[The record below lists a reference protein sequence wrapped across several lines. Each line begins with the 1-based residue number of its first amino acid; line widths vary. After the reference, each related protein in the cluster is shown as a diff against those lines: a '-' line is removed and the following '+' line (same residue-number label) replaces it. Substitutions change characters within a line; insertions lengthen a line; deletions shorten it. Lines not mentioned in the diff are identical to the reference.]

1 MDRPSVIESS
11 LLQARLLT
19 APAHS
24 LDVRFCY
31 ETDDPFAVR
40 LTIAF
45 GDERITW
52 TFSRDLLTVGMTAA
66 AGRGDVIVA
75 PAVDDSRVLIALLPP
90 AGSAVLSIDR
100 DAICRFLA
108 ATHLLVPEGTES
120 DHLDIDDVLAQ
131 LLDA

>member
-11 LLQARLLT
+11 LLRASLLT
-19 APAHS
+19 SPMHW

-52 TFSRDLLTVGMTAA
+52 TFCRQLLTLGTTTAV
-66 AGRGDVIVA
+66 GRGDVIVA
-75 PAVDDSRVLIALLPP
+75 PALEDDQVLIGLLPP
-90 AGSAVLSIDR
+90 AGSAILSIGR
-100 DAICRFLA
+100 DAIETFLD
-108 ATHLLVPEGTES
+108 ATYRLVPEGSEPE
-120 DHLDIDDVLAQ
+120 HLDIDDVLAQ

>member
-1 MDRPSVIESS
+1 MNRPTVLESS
-11 LLQARLLT
+11 LLEAWLLT

-24 LDVRFCY
+24 LVVRFCY
-31 ETDDPFAVR
+31 ETDDPFAIR

-52 TFSRDLLTVGMTAA
+52 TFSRDLLAVGMTAA

-75 PAVDDSRVLIALLPP
+75 PGIDDDRVLIALLPP

-100 DAICRFLA
+100 DSICRFLA
-108 ATHLLVPEGTES
+108 ATHVLVPEGTEPE
-120 DHLDIDDVLAQ
+120 HLDIDDVLAQ